1 MANRLDYLSAAKRS
15 GIQRELAFIG
25 AAKARGDSANMRVWE
40 RNIVNL
46 EHSVRPADLPP
57 GRERWV
63 LSRILSAEEMHVPLR
78 ELRDRGRLK
87 SNLVDLL
94 RHCVAGSEA
103 RHSSWVPL
111 GPTVP
116 VAQPAIV

>member
-57 GRERWV
+57 GPERW
-63 LSRILSAEEMHVPLR
+63 SFPGQSAEEMHVPLR

-94 RHCVAGSEA
+94 RH
-103 RHSSWVPL
+103 
-111 GPTVP
+111 
-116 VAQPAIV
+116 

>member
-1 MANRLDYLSAAKRS
+1 MIGVTSALPRNQIVMIS
-15 GIQRELAFIG
+15 FLLIRW
-25 AAKARGDSANMRVWE
+25 AAKARGGSGNLREWE

-78 ELRDRGRLK
+78 ELRDRDRLK
-87 SNLVDLL
+87 SNLLDLL
-94 RHCVAGSEA
+94 RHKVAGWSSQPMMLPSEPDA
-103 RHSSWVPL
+103 
-111 GPTVP
+111 
-116 VAQPAIV
+116 

>member
-1 MANRLDYLSAAKRS
+1 MANRLDYLPVAKQR
-15 GIQRELAFIG
+15 GIQRELALIES
-25 AAKARGDSANMRVWE
+25 AKARSDSGNLREWE

-87 SNLVDLL
+87 SNLLDLL
-94 RHCVAGSEA
+94 RH
-103 RHSSWVPL
+103 
-111 GPTVP
+111 
-116 VAQPAIV
+116 